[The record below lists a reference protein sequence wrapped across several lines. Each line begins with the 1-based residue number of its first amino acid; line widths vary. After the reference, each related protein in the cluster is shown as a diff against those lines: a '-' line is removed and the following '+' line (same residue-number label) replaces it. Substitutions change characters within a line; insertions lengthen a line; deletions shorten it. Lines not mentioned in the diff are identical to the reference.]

1 MLFCGQTCEPNEVD
15 VGQVLA
21 VVLLMDGVDV
31 VEGLEVGVVV
41 VVDRP
46 GQSLVLK

>member
-1 MLFCGQTCEPNEVD
+1 
-15 VGQVLA
+15 
-21 VVLLMDGVDV
+21 MDGVGV
-31 VEGLEVGVVV
+31 VEGLEVVVVV